1 MPKNLLKALMK
12 ILIKKMSNKDLLS
25 NVKKLRELTGVGF
38 NDCKFALDETNGDI
52 EKSIEF
58 LRKKGIAK
66 ASKKM
71 SRTASEGLAIVKE
84 SKGQISLIEINSETD
99 FVAKNEDFINFCK
112 ELSEINFLV
121 RSDINELT
129 KTKMKNDLSVKDN
142 LVNLIAKIGEKITI
156 RRAKFFDNSNGTNFF
171 YVHSALDKG
180 IGKIIS
186 IVKLEGIQK
195 GKNDEIGNKIAM
207 HIAASNPL
215 AIDKDNIDKKLVD
228 KELEII
234 KAEIVNSGKPKEMAE
249 KISKGKI
256 SKFLNDNS
264 LLNQIWIMDPK
275 KKITDVLKE
284 NSLEK
289 PLKILD
295 FIRYKVGEGV

>member
-1 MPKNLLKALMK
+1 
-12 ILIKKMSNKDLLS
+12 MSNKDLLD
-25 NVKKLRELTGVGF
+25 NIKKLREMTGVGF
-38 NDCKFALDETNGDI
+38 KDCKLALDETNGDI

-71 SRTASEGLAIVKE
+71 SRTATEGLALVKE
-84 SKGQISLIEINSETD
+84 DKGQVSLIEINSETD
-99 FVAKNEDFINFCK
+99 FVAKNKDFINFCK
-112 ELSEINFLV
+112 ELSEINFITKGNLEKL
-121 RSDINELT
+121 NE
-129 KTKMKNDLSVKDN
+129 TKMNNGILVKDN
-142 LVNLIAKIGEKITI
+142 LVNLIAKIGEKITV
-156 RRAKFFDNSNGTNFF
+156 RRANFFDNSSGQNFA
-171 YVHSALDKG
+171 YVHSAIEKG

-186 IVKLEGIQK
+186 VVKIEGISEK
-195 GKNDEIGNKIAM
+195 KNEDIGNKVAM

-215 AIDKDNIDKKLVD
+215 AIDKDKIDKGIVD

-234 KAEIVNSGKPKEMAE
+234 KAEISNSGKPLEMVE

-264 LLNQIWIMDPK
+264 LLNQLWIMDPK
-275 KKITDVLKE
+275 KKVSDILKE
-284 NSLEK
+284 NSSEK
-289 PLKILD
+289 PLQIID

>member
-1 MPKNLLKALMK
+1 
-12 ILIKKMSNKDLLS
+12 MSNKDLLD
-25 NVKKLRELTGVGF
+25 NIKKLREMTGVGF
-38 NDCKFALDETNGDI
+38 KDCKMALDETNGDI

-71 SRTASEGLAIVKE
+71 SRTASEGLALVKNDDD
-84 SKGQISLIEINSETD
+84 KISVIEINSETD
-99 FVAKNEDFINFCK
+99 FVAKNQDFIKFCK
-112 ELSEINFLV
+112 ELSEINFSSKGV
-121 RSDINELT
+121 IEKINE
-129 KTKMKNDLSVKDN
+129 TKMANGTLVKDN

-156 RRAKFFDNSNGTNFF
+156 RRTDFFDNSTGLNFF
-171 YVHSALDKG
+171 YVHSAIEKN

-186 IVKLEGIQK
+186 VVKLEGIIK
-195 GKNDEIGNKIAM
+195 GKNDEIGTKIAM

-215 AIDKDNIDKKLVD
+215 AVDKDGIDKAIVD

-234 KAEIVNSGKPKEMAE
+234 KAETINSGKPAEMAE

-264 LLNQIWIMDPK
+264 LLNQLWIMDPK
-275 KKITDVLKE
+275 KKVLDILKE

-289 PLKILD
+289 EIKVLD
-295 FIRYKVGEGV
+295 FVKYKVGEGV

>member
-1 MPKNLLKALMK
+1 
-12 ILIKKMSNKDLLS
+12 MSNKDLLD
-25 NVKKLRELTGVGF
+25 NIKKLREMTGVGF
-38 NDCKFALDETNGDI
+38 KDCKLALDETNGNI

-71 SRTASEGLAIVKE
+71 SRTASEGLALVKE
-84 SKGQISLIEINSETD
+84 DNGQISIIEINSETD
-99 FVAKNEDFINFCK
+99 FVAKNQNFINFCK
-112 ELSEINFLV
+112 ELSDINFSSKGNLEEMNNV
-121 RSDINELT
+121 KMINGIL
-129 KTKMKNDLSVKDN
+129 VKDN

-156 RRAKFFDNSNGTNFF
+156 RRTRFFDNLKGSNFF
-171 YVHSALDKG
+171 YVHSAIEKN

-186 IVKLEGIQK
+186 IVKLDGVI
-195 GKNDEIGNKIAM
+195 KNINDNIGTKIAM

-215 AIDKDNIDKKLVD
+215 AIDKDDIDKNIVA

-234 KAEIVNSGKPKEMAE
+234 KAEITNSGKTAEIAE

-264 LLNQIWIMDPK
+264 LLNQLWIMDPK
-275 KKITDVLKE
+275 KKVSDILKE
-284 NSLEK
+284 NSSNK
-289 PLKILD
+289 MIKVLD
-295 FIRYKVGEGV
+295 FVKFKVGEGV

>member
-1 MPKNLLKALMK
+1 MLDN
-12 ILIKKMSNKDLLS
+12 I
-25 NVKKLRELTGVGF
+25 KKLREMTGVGF
-38 NDCKFALDETNGDI
+38 KDCKVALDETKGNI

-71 SRTASEGLAIVKE
+71 SRTASEGLALVKE
-84 SKGQISLIEINSETD
+84 EEGQVAIIEINSETD
-99 FVAKNEDFINFCK
+99 FVAKNKDFINFCK
-112 ELSEINFLV
+112 ELSDINFTSKGDLKK
-121 RSDINELT
+121 INE
-129 KTKMKNDLSVKDN
+129 TKMSDGILVKDS

-156 RRAKFFDNSNGTNFF
+156 RRANFFDTINGTNFS
-171 YVHSALDKG
+171 YIHSAIEKG

-186 IVKLEGIQK
+186 VVKLDGAK
-195 GKNDEIGNKIAM
+195 KNDDIGTKIAM

-215 AIDKDNIDKKLVD
+215 AVEKEGIEKKIVD

-234 KAEIVNSGKPKEMAE
+234 KAEITNSGKPIEMAE

-264 LLNQIWIMDPK
+264 LLNQLWIMDPK
-275 KKITDVLKE
+275 KKVSDILKE
-284 NSLEK
+284 NSKEK
-289 PLKILD
+289 QIKVVE
-295 FIRYKVGEGV
+295 FVRYKVGEGI

>member
-1 MPKNLLKALMK
+1 MSEKN
-12 ILIKKMSNKDLLS
+12 ILNNI
-25 NVKKLRELTGVGF
+25 KKLRELTGVGF
-38 NDCKFALDETNGDI
+38 KDCKLALDETKGDI
-52 EKSIEF
+52 EKSVEF

-71 SRTASEGLAIVKE
+71 NRTASEGLALAE
-84 SKGQISLIEINSETD
+84 ELNGEISIIEVNSETD

-112 ELSEINFLV
+112 ELSSINFKSKGNL
-121 RSDINELT
+121 DKINNSQ
-129 KTKMKNDLSVKDN
+129 MKNGLSVKDS

-156 RRAKFFDNSNGTNFF
+156 RRSQFFDKEKGLNFF
-171 YVHSALDKG
+171 YVHSAIQKN

-186 IVKLEGIQK
+186 VVKIEGITK
-195 GKNDEIGNKIAM
+195 GKNDELGTKIAM

-215 AIDKDNIDKKLVD
+215 AIEKEDINKKIVE

-234 KAEIVNSGKPKEMAE
+234 KAEAINSGKPKEIAE
-249 KISKGKI
+249 KISSGKLL
-256 SKFLNDNS
+256 KFLNENS

-275 KKITDVLKE
+275 KKVSDILKE
-284 NSLEK
+284 NSSEK

>member
-1 MPKNLLKALMK
+1 
-12 ILIKKMSNKDLLS
+12 MSNKDLLD
-25 NVKKLRELTGVGF
+25 NIKKLRELTGVGF
-38 NDCKFALDETNGDI
+38 KDCKIAIDETKGDI

-71 SRTASEGLAIVKE
+71 SRTASEGLVLVKE
-84 SKGQISLIEINSETD
+84 EAGKAALIEINSETD
-99 FVAKNEDFINFCK
+99 FVAKNQNFINFCK
-112 ELSEINFLV
+112 ELSEINFKV
-121 RSDINELT
+121 KSD
-129 KTKMKNDLSVKDN
+129 MKRLNDTQMENGILVKDN

-156 RRAKFFDNSNGTNFF
+156 RRADYYDNNDGQNFF

-186 IVKLEGIQK
+186 LVKLDGIVQ
-195 GKNDEIGNKIAM
+195 GKNDIIGNKIAM

-215 AIDKDNIDKKLVD
+215 ALDKDGIDKKIVD

-234 KAEIVNSGKPKEMAE
+234 KAEITNSGKPLEMAE

-275 KKITDVLKE
+275 KKVTDILKE
-284 NSLEK
+284 NSVAQE
-289 PLKILD
+289 LKIIS
-295 FIRYKVGEGV
+295 FIRYKVGEGI